1 LPVAAAKRHEPC
13 EGRREIGGD
22 EGRHVFN
29 NEGSMSGSFGRFGF
43 MIVLTMLLGV
53 TPGAAQL
60 AGLAGTPVG
69 VEGRLFAAIPTGDFG
84 NNLGTGLGWGVEGTF
99 NFTPRLAVY
108 GGYSRAEFDVEG
120 TGAGEVRDAGLN
132 LGLRGTLPALGPL
145 SPFLRGGLV
154 YHELSGARTS
164 DDELGFELGGGIA
177 VPISPRLSI
186 NPALSYL
193 QYSPDSGSNVSYLSL
208 GASLMFR
215 F

>member
-1 LPVAAAKRHEPC
+1 MSL
-13 EGRREIGGD
+13 
-22 EGRHVFN
+22 
-29 NEGSMSGSFGRFGF
+29 SMSALLARMVPLLAAF
-43 MIVLTMLLGV
+43 VLLG
-53 TPGAAQL
+53 PNPAAAQL

-69 VEGRLFAAIPTGDFG
+69 VEGRVFAALPTGSFG
-84 NNLGTGLGWGVEGTF
+84 NTLDTGLGWGVEGTF

-108 GGYSRAEFDVEG
+108 GGYSRARFDDERADVS
-120 TGAGEVRDAGLN
+120 EVTDAGLN

-154 YHELSGARTS
+154 FHELSGSRTS
-164 DDELGFELGGGIA
+164 DNELGFELGGGLA
-177 VPISPRLSI
+177 VPLSPRFSV

-193 QYSPDSGSNVSYLSL
+193 QYSPDFGDMVSYLSL